1 MATNWFNLASG
12 NPHKS
17 EEFNQLFD
25 PEVLRVKAAPEKLEV
40 DETGKTFNENAFLKA
55 EAYYQKFKMP
65 VVSDDSGLVV
75 HALPDELGV
84 QSARFGGAGLD
95 DGERCD
101 LLLEKLTGIED
112 RSAYFVCVL
121 CFYLSPEEIFFFE
134 GRCNGSILQQKQG
147 DAGFG
152 YDPVFLPEGQS
163 ASFAED
169 SEWKSS
175 NGHRSRA
182 VQEAQRFFEGFF
194 K

>member
-1 MATNWFNLASG
+1 MATKWFNLASG

-17 EEFNQLFD
+17 EEFNRLFN
-25 PEVLRVKAAPEKLEV
+25 PEVIRVKAAPEKIEV

-55 EAYYQKFKMP
+55 EAYYKKFKVP

-75 HALPDELGV
+75 NVLPDELGV
-84 QSARFGGAGLD
+84 QSARFGGDGLN

-101 LLLEKLTGIED
+101 LLLEKLKEAED

-147 DAGFG
+147 EAGFG

-163 ASFAED
+163 ESFAED

-175 NGHRSRA
+175 HGHRSRA
-182 VQEAQRFFEGFF
+182 VQESQRFFEGFF